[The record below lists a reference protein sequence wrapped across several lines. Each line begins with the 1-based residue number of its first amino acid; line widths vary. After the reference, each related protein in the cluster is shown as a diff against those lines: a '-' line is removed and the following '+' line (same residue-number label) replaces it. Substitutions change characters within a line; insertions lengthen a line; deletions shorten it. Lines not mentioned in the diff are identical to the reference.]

1 MIDGHHARQER
12 ALGGEEPELRAKI
25 REFRADE
32 LGHRDTARAEG
43 AAAAPGHRVLRRS
56 VRVDPPGD
64 LAFRASVS
72 SHEPESGVG
81 DIQANS
87 LLAADSIPAP
97 ETKKAS

>member
-1 MIDGHHARQER
+1 MIDGHHARREQV
-12 ALGGEEPELRAKI
+12 LGGEEPELREKI

-32 LGHRDTARAEG
+32 LGHRDTARGRGRGRAGIPGPQALG
-43 AAAAPGHRVLRRS
+43 A
-56 VRVDPPGD
+56 RVDPPGD

-72 SHEPESGVG
+72 SREPESGVG

-87 LLAADSIPAP
+87 LLVAESIPAP